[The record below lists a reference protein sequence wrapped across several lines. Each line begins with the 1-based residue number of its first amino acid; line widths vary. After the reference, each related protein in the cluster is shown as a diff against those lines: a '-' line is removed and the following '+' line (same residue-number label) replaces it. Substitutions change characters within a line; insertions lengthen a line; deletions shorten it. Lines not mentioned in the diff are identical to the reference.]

1 MERLQ
6 QTAACLEALGNPT
19 RLEIYRLLVVA
30 GLDGWPVGKIQQAIG
45 IPASTLSHHLKH
57 LEIVGLVGRRKQ
69 GTTHFCS
76 ANYEVMD
83 EMLEFVTEECCA
95 GSRGTRKVR
104 KLINAGQ

>member
-30 GLDGWPVGKIQQAIG
+30 GHAGWSVGKIQETIG

-69 GTTHFCS
+69 GTTHFCT
-76 ANYEVMD
+76 ANYEVM
-83 EMLEFVTEECCA
+83 ESMLEFVTEECCA
-95 GSRGTRKVR
+95 DAKAPQ
-104 KLINAGQ
+104 K